1 MKLIILHII
10 LICTQIGLFSQ
21 PRSYNLIR
29 VTDLKRALVSNND
42 NTLKLYDICIDETR
56 KYAYTSGIVTENI
69 SAINL
74 AAKTET
80 HTIKIPFQEQIHTI
94 KCNPNN
100 GYLLL
105 TTIESAPKKSYLIKP
120 ADGDVMGI
128 IIHNSAV
135 NGTAFHRSS
144 NRIFIS
150 EGAEIKIYSGENL
163 SLLSSINTMF
173 EAGGIDLDTINNQLY
188 VVSRNI
194 ISGYTV
200 VKVYSANPPYNNIRI
215 INIPSS
221 HNTGEIIADA
231 GRNRFYL
238 IGLRN
243 IKVINLTSGSI
254 INQINF
260 HTDFSSPVYD
270 SNNGIIYLTDDDGYS
285 SNSHN
290 GLWSKIYKYNTISN
304 VLDSF
309 QMGDKTSRLGFYNGQ
324 SILALPNMHSGLV
337 QLYNTAN
344 NNLDTI
350 DVGESADDITAKN
363 SNLVIVSRLGGR
375 RIITQNLISGNLN
388 WFKAGN
394 SPCEAEFDQ
403 TRNRIYILN
412 AFESSISV
420 FNASN
425 NTLITTINLPVNQ
438 TRTDAIPWMHYDN
451 NLSKLFIAIPEL
463 NKIIAFN
470 CNTNSAEATFTV
482 PGFNF
487 NQNVHKA
494 PGILQTESASNSNR
508 LYVFQRIE
516 KKIKVFSAVNYNI
529 IDSLDVSSWINEN
542 YGVFSSNIFYYDN
555 VSNTIFIG
563 NKAID
568 PVNYSIK
575 GTIALGRKVLG
586 YNQLRS
592 ILYTI
597 DVKGDSVFV
606 YENHPVN
613 YSLLN
618 IRFLYKTKNLIGPPV
633 FKYDAV
639 NNDLFITDFNY
650 PIIKH
655 YDLDSLSPIGLIN
668 ESNNNSSDFEIIKI
682 YPNPFN
688 SSVNIKFKISNKSNL
703 IIKLFDINGK
713 ETDIIYN
720 KTASTGRYDI
730 NYNFR
735 KNTASGVYF
744 IRFEID
750 GIIKTIKAVY
760 VK

>member
-1 MKLIILHII
+1 ML
-10 LICTQIGLFSQ
+10 SQ

-29 VTDLKRALVSNND
+29 ITDLKRALVSNND
-42 NTLKLYDICIDETR
+42 NSLKLYDICIDETR

-74 AAKTET
+74 LTKTET

-105 TTIESAPKKSYLIKP
+105 TTIESIPKRSYLIKP
-120 ADGDVMGI
+120 TDGELMGVI
-128 IIHNSAV
+128 NHNSIV
-135 NGTAFHRSS
+135 SGVVFQRSS

-150 EGAEIKIYSGENL
+150 EGAEIKVYSGENL
-163 SLLSSINTMF
+163 SLLSAINTMF

-188 VVSRNI
+188 AVSRNI
-194 ISGYTV
+194 ISGNTV
-200 VKVYSANPPYNNIRI
+200 VKVYSVNPPYNIIRN
-215 INIPSS
+215 INIPST
-221 HNTGEIIADA
+221 HNTGEIIVDA
-231 GRNRFYL
+231 GRNRLYL
-238 IGLRN
+238 IGLSN
-243 IKVINLTSGSI
+243 IKVINQSNGTI
-254 INQINF
+254 INQINL
-260 HTDFSSPVYD
+260 HAEASSPVYD
-270 SNNGIIYLTDDDGYS
+270 VNSGIIFLTDDDGYS

-290 GLWSKIYKYNTISN
+290 GLWSKIYKYNTVSN

-309 QMGDKTSRLGFYNGQ
+309 QMGDKTSRLGFYNSQ

-344 NNLDTI
+344 FNLDTV
-350 DVGESADDITAKN
+350 DVGESADDITVTN

-375 RIITQNLISGNLN
+375 RIITQNIISGNLN
-388 WFKAGN
+388 WFRAGN

-412 AFESSISV
+412 AFESLVSV
-420 FNASN
+420 FNAIN
-425 NTLITTINLPVNQ
+425 NNLITTINLPISQ

-451 NLSKLFIAIPEL
+451 NLSKLFIAIPEY
-463 NKIIAFN
+463 NKIISIN
-470 CNTNSAEATFTV
+470 CNTNLVEASFSI
-482 PGFNF
+482 PGFSF

-494 PGILQTESASNSNR
+494 PGILQTETASNSNR
-508 LYVFQRIE
+508 LYVFQKIE
-516 KKIKVFSAVNYNI
+516 KKIKVFSTVNYNL
-529 IDSLDVSSWINEN
+529 IDSLDVSAWINEN
-542 YGVFSSNIFYYDN
+542 YGVFTSNNFYYDN
-555 VSNTIFIG
+555 ISNTIFIG

-575 GTIALGRKVLG
+575 GTIALGRRALG
-586 YNQLRS
+586 YNQFRS
-592 ILYTI
+592 ILYSI

-613 YSLLN
+613 FSLLN
-618 IRFLYKTKNLIGPPV
+618 IRFLYNTKNLIGAPV
-633 FKYDAV
+633 FKYHTN
-639 NNDLFITDFNY
+639 NNDLFITDYNY
-650 PIIKH
+650 PIVRH
-655 YDLDSLSPIGLIN
+655 YDLDSLSPIGINN
-668 ESNNNSSDFEIIKI
+668 ESNNNASDFELIKL

-688 SSVNIKFKISNKSNL
+688 SSVNIKFKISKKSNL
-703 IIKLFDINGK
+703 TIKLFDINGK
-713 ETDIIYN
+713 ESDIIIYK
-720 KTASTGRYDI
+720 KTASSGRYNI
-730 NYNFR
+730 NYQFK

-750 GIIKTIKAVY
+750 DNIKTIKAVY